1 MSPRYTVLS
10 LVALCV
16 IFLLALKNYETW
28 TRSIEI
34 TPEKNPVRKQEAK
47 VENPPAGRPQKVATM
62 GPADAATIAMKNIFS
77 PDRKDFPV
85 QSSETK
91 KIVRPQIVLYGVTI
105 GDNYQFASIVNPGR
119 HLLRGERETLSL
131 KVGDKVGDYK
141 LAKVLPDRIVLEGA
155 EDSFEVLL
163 HDAKTPK
170 KRTEVRT
177 ETKPAAV
184 TSTLPT
190 VPAPEGPKTTPPA
203 VATPAPGP
211 TPPAAIT
218 RPVPSPTA
226 PAQVPRPVVPSSR
239 RGRMMYYPG
248 AATPAPPGTAPTPA
262 APAPQPET
270 EEN

>member
-1 MSPRYTVLS
+1 MSPRYVVLS

-16 IFLLALKNYETW
+16 IFLLILKNYETW

-34 TPEKNPVRKQEAK
+34 TPERSTVRKQEAK
-47 VENPPAGRPQKVATM
+47 VENPPAGRPQKVAGMTQ
-62 GPADAATIAMKNIFS
+62 PDAAAIAVKNIFS

-85 QSSETK
+85 QSTEARK
-91 KIVRPQIVLYGVTI
+91 VVRPQIILYGTTI
-105 GDNYQFASIVNPGR
+105 GDDYQFASIVNPGR
-119 HLLRGERETLSL
+119 SLLRGERETMSL

-141 LAKVLPDRIVLEGA
+141 LAKVLPDRIVMEGI

-163 HDAKTPK
+163 HDAKAPK

-190 VPAPEGPKTTPPA
+190 VPAPGAPKTTPPA
-203 VATPAPGP
+203 VAETAPPAP
-211 TPPAAIT
+211 PAVTT
-218 RPVPSPTA
+218 RPIAPT
-226 PAQVPRPVVPSSR
+226 QVPRPVLPSR
-239 RGRMMYYPG
+239 RRMILGPPG
-248 AATPAPPGTAPTPA
+248 AGTPATPSTPAPQQEA
-262 APAPQPET
+262 

>member
-47 VENPPAGRPQKVATM
+47 VENPPAGRPQKVASM
-62 GPADAATIAMKNIFS
+62 GPADAAAIAMKNIFS

-85 QSSETK
+85 QSSETR

-119 HLLRGERETLSL
+119 PLLRGERETLSL

-190 VPAPEGPKTTPPA
+190 VPAPEGSKTTPPA

-211 TPPAAIT
+211 TPPAATI

-226 PAQVPRPVVPSSR
+226 PAQVPRPVVPSR

-248 AATPAPPGTAPTPA
+248 AATPAPPGTPPTPA
-262 APAPQPET
+262 TPTPQPEA